1 MNQLTLI
8 VVVLVVYMAAM
19 LLIGWLG
26 RSKSD
31 NFDEYVTAAKKGSFL
46 LVCGSYIGSHIGN
59 GVVVGGA
66 QNGVVYGLAGVWYGV
81 GACLSYLVYAF
92 VMAKRMKR
100 EDCLTLSEVIDKS
113 YGGHACGT
121 IYAVINCVRL
131 SASWPVR
138 LLQEK
143 ICSSISV

>member
-81 GACLSYLVYAF
+81 GA
-92 VMAKRMKR
+92 
-100 EDCLTLSEVIDKS
+100 
-113 YGGHACGT
+113 
-121 IYAVINCVRL
+121 
-131 SASWPVR
+131 
-138 LLQEK
+138 
-143 ICSSISV
+143 

>member
-46 LVCGSYIGSHIGN
+46 LVCGSYIGIPMPQAPGF
-59 GVVVGGA
+59 GIDIDEE
-66 QNGVVYGLAGVWYGV
+66 
-81 GACLSYLVYAF
+81 LVKKY
-92 VMAKRMKR
+92 
-100 EDCLTLSEVIDKS
+100 
-113 YGGHACGT
+113 
-121 IYAVINCVRL
+121 
-131 SASWPVR
+131 
-138 LLQEK
+138 
-143 ICSSISV
+143 SISKR

>member
-46 LVCGSYIGSHIGN
+46 WVCGSYIGSHIGN
-59 GVVVGGA
+59 GCCWRRA
-66 QNGVVYGLAGVWYGV
+66 KWRCLRSRRRLVWRRSMLELP
-81 GACLSYLVYAF
+81 CLRF
-92 VMAKRMKR
+92 
-100 EDCLTLSEVIDKS
+100 CH
-113 YGGHACGT
+113 G
-121 IYAVINCVRL
+121 
-131 SASWPVR
+131 
-138 LLQEK
+138 
-143 ICSSISV
+143 

>member
-8 VVVLVVYMAAM
+8 VLVLVVYMGAM

-66 QNGVVYGLAGVWYGV
+66 QNGVVYGLAGVWFG
-81 GACLSYLVYAF
+81 LSRL
-92 VMAKRMKR
+92 R
-100 EDCLTLSEVIDKS
+100 
-113 YGGHACGT
+113 GGHGKAHETRGLPHPF
-121 IYAVINCVRL
+121 RGD
-131 SASWPVR
+131 R
-138 LLQEK
+138 
-143 ICSSISV
+143 

>member
-46 LVCGSYIGSHIGN
+46 LVCGSYIGSH
-59 GVVVGGA
+59 
-66 QNGVVYGLAGVWYGV
+66 
-81 GACLSYLVYAF
+81 
-92 VMAKRMKR
+92 R
-100 EDCLTLSEVIDKS
+100 
-113 YGGHACGT
+113 
-121 IYAVINCVRL
+121 
-131 SASWPVR
+131 
-138 LLQEK
+138 
-143 ICSSISV
+143 

>member
-59 GVVVGGA
+59 GVL
-66 QNGVVYGLAGVWYGV
+66 LA
-81 GACLSYLVYAF
+81 ARK
-92 VMAKRMKR
+92 MALFTVSPASGMA
-100 EDCLTLSEVIDKS
+100 SE
-113 YGGHACGT
+113 HA
-121 IYAVINCVRL
+121 
-131 SASWPVR
+131 
-138 LLQEK
+138 
-143 ICSSISV
+143 